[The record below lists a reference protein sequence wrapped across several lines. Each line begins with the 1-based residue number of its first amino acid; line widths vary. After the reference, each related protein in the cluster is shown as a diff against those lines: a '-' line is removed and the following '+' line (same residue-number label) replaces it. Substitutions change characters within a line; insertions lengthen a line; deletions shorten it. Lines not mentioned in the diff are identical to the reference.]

1 MATRPVTF
9 VWFAAAALA
18 AGVASSAALAGNWE
32 LFGPSD
38 ARFVALGGT
47 PKFDGLVFG
56 YTIAT
61 TGGGKALQ
69 PYVSLDNGQRWRRT
83 PPIDVD
89 PSPRTYSTALGGGT
103 TPVLYLEAADRLFR
117 SDDQGVTWKPV
128 VSGGTPGLVGVNPLD
143 GLDVYAVIDGV
154 LQHSLD
160 GGASWAAV
168 GPAGVNVAAV
178 DWYAR
183 VAHLAFTNGQLQSIN
198 LQNGAVINTVTI
210 ANATVAADGNLAFA
224 MNPGNLYRSTDG
236 GRTWGFALL
245 EVGQF
250 NAAGVAFQSGG
261 SGFAYVWEAPG
272 GGRRL
277 WRTAD
282 RGNSWTLVGTPPCA
296 CQWTSIVVSSLDA
309 NVFVAATTG
318 GTYLSG
324 DGGLTFE
331 PLPTLLGAPGGPA
344 LGVLSDAGDKVRKW
358 IVSARGPLPP
368 LYTEDTGGTWL
379 PLPKAPDDDVPRPVF
394 IHPDFPGLVIAQGN
408 VYAQGTAVW
417 RSMDAGFTWK
427 SELALGGPLGASI
440 AAAVVGNIPTDLLL
454 LGRVEGE
461 TGASSVAYFSD
472 DAGGI
477 WSGRAAPP
485 LAVRAGV
492 RTGAGVL
499 AGGDAVGDGS
509 SLVRSVNFGAS
520 WTPLALPVDATVTS
534 LAVARSN
541 GNRVYAGTD
550 AGGANAVLASSDGG
564 LTWASASRSL
574 GSGPVTAI
582 AVHPLQPNHVVIS
595 QRGDGVFRT
604 LDGGASWQA
613 LDAGLQ
619 SVAVESVSFDAK
631 DPRYLYAATEAGVFR
646 TDLDSGAPVGYTRA
660 YEFYYAP
667 FDHYFSTSDP
677 VEIDGLDRGIIAG
690 WTRTGAYTRVEP
702 PSPLP
707 RRPVCRFFG
716 TGFAPKSSHFYT
728 PYPDECE
735 LVKQDP
741 RWVYE
746 NIAFGWRLPD
756 ANGACDVGYRPLYR
770 LYNNFVGGAPNHRYT
785 TSLRDFYAMLAQ
797 GWVFE
802 GDARSLVFGCL
813 PN

>member
-1 MATRPVTF
+1 MVTRRVAF
-9 VWFAAAALA
+9 RWIAAAALA
-18 AGVASSAALAGNWE
+18 AGATSPAALAGNWE

-56 YTIAT
+56 YTIAP
-61 TGGGKALQ
+61 TGGGQALQ
-69 PYVSLDNGQRWRRT
+69 PYVSLDNGVHWRRAS
-83 PPIDVD
+83 PIDLD
-89 PSPRTYSTALGGGT
+89 RSSRTFATAQGGGT
-103 TPVLYLEAADRLFR
+103 TPILYLEAADRLLR
-117 SDDQGVTWKPV
+117 SDDQGVTWLPV
-128 VSGGTPGLVGVNPLD
+128 VSGGTPRLTAVNPLN
-143 GLDVYAVIDGV
+143 GLDVYAVIHGV

-160 GGASWAAV
+160 GGASWTGV

-198 LQNGAVINTVTI
+198 LQNGAVINTVLVPN
-210 ANATVAADGNLAFA
+210 ANVAADGNLAFA
-224 MNPGNLYRSTDG
+224 MNPGNLYRSTDAG
-236 GRTWGFALL
+236 KTWGYALL

-250 NAAGVAFQSGG
+250 NPAGVAFQQGG
-261 SGFAYVWEAPG
+261 TGFAYVWEAPG

-318 GTYLSG
+318 GTWLSG
-324 DGGLTFE
+324 DGGLTFQ
-331 PLPTLLGAPGGPA
+331 PLPRLLGAPGGPA

-368 LYTEDTGGTWL
+368 VYTEDTGDNWL
-379 PLPKAPDDDVPRPVF
+379 PLPKASDDDVPRPVF
-394 IHPDFPGLVIAQGN
+394 IHPEFPGLVIAQGN
-408 VYAQGTAVW
+408 VYPQGTAVW
-417 RSMDAGFTWK
+417 RSQDSGFTWK

-440 AAAVVGNIPTDLLL
+440 AAVIVGTIPTDLLV
-454 LGRVEGE
+454 LGRIEGAA
-461 TGASSVAYFSD
+461 GATSAAYFSA

-477 WSGRAAPP
+477 WSSRAAPP
-485 LAVRAGV
+485 LAARAGV

-499 AGGDAVGDGS
+499 AGGDDNGGGS
-509 SLVRSVNFGAS
+509 TLFRSTNFGTS
-520 WTPLALPVDATVTS
+520 WTPLAVPGDAAVTS

-541 GNRVYAGTD
+541 ANRVYAGTD
-550 AGGANAVLASSDGG
+550 AGGAGAVLASSDGG

-582 AVHPLQPNHVVIS
+582 AVHPLQPNHVVIA

-604 LDGGASWQA
+604 VDGGASWQP
-613 LDAGLQ
+613 LDNGLQ
-619 SVAVESVSFDAK
+619 GVAVEGVAFDAK
-631 DPRYLYAATEAGVFR
+631 DPRYLYAATDAGAFR
-646 TDLDSGAPVGYTRA
+646 TDLDSGAPTGYTRA

-690 WTRTGAYTRVEP
+690 WTRTGAFTRVELP
-702 PSPLP
+702 TPLP

-735 LVKQDP
+735 IVKQDP
-741 RWVYE
+741 KWVYE

-756 ANGACDVGYRPLYR
+756 ANGVCEVGYRPLYR

-785 TSLRDFYAMLAQ
+785 TSLRDFYAMLGE

-802 GDARSLVFGCL
+802 GDGRTLVFACL